1 LKGRRGGEQVIMEF
15 TGQKK
20 FEEDEERIKSTKA
33 LVQTFLQ
40 TVRAYR
46 LYESNHP
53 ILTKF
58 LDRLRN
64 DFDHYFDQFNSFS
77 LQVGEYRL
85 FYHGKVVYESEDLKD
100 SLAFFF
106 YKDGIREIRF
116 YSGLEMGE
124 IVDFLN
130 IVRRGDTVNRLE
142 DDLVTLLW
150 EKDFQHID
158 FTSVDEFL
166 EGGTSFVPEAK
177 GDSTVDSTKESERE
191 SAQEETV
198 PPLPRQPLVQA
209 CQLDADEI
217 EEIDREVQQEQ
228 QPEYAYT
235 LIDNLIEIMLHL
247 GEDADAYENM
257 ISYFERMIVSSLEQ
271 KEIEKAATLLKRLS
285 ATMESMGLKDKQI
298 LAIRRILESS
308 SNSRS
313 VELLGEI
320 MKNDG
325 AVDSESIL
333 GYLQFLTKQ
342 AIDPLCL
349 LLGKLESSQWRRVIC
364 DLLIE
369 LSREDI
375 QPFSKFLSNR
385 NPFLICH
392 ILYILGEIKHPSTV
406 KYLADLVTHE
416 DLKVREETLKV
427 LTVFRKDG
435 KDLLQR
441 FLKDPSP
448 RNRSKAS
455 LVLAKTA
462 RGEAA
467 KPLMEIIFAPDFYR
481 RDYEEKASFLQALAE
496 TGAEEGVEVLK
507 KIATKKRWF
516 QKAKWGEMRLCAT
529 HTLKKYFPRAL

>member
-1 LKGRRGGEQVIMEF
+1 MELP
-15 TGQKK
+15 GQKK

-64 DFDHYFDQFNSFS
+64 DFDRYFDQFNSFS
-77 LQVGEYRL
+77 LQVGESRL
-85 FYHGKVVYESEDLKD
+85 FYHGKVVYEGEDLKE

-150 EKDFQHID
+150 EKDFRHID

-166 EGGTSFVPEAK
+166 EGGTCFVPEAE
-177 GDSTVDSTKESERE
+177 GDSTEDSTGDSTREIERE
-191 SAQEETV
+191 LRQEETV
-198 PPLPRQPLVQA
+198 HPLPGQPLVQA
-209 CQLDADEI
+209 CQLDADEL
-217 EEIDREVQQEQ
+217 EEINREVQQEE

-235 LIDNLIEIMLHL
+235 LIDNLIEILLHL

-257 ISYFERMIVSSLEQ
+257 ISYLERMIESFLGQ
-271 KEIEKAATLLKRLS
+271 KEIEKATTILRRLRATV
-285 ATMESMGLKDKQI
+285 ESMALKDKQI

-308 SNSRS
+308 STSRS
-313 VELLGEI
+313 VELLGKM
-320 MKNDG
+320 MKSDG
-325 AVDSESIL
+325 AADSELIL

-349 LLGKLESSQWRRVIC
+349 LLGDLESGRWRKVVC

-375 QPFSKFLSNR
+375 QPFSKFLSHR

-392 ILYILGEIKHPSTV
+392 VLYILGEIRHPSTV

-416 DLKVREETLKV
+416 DPKVREETLKV

-448 RNRSKAS
+448 QNRSKAS
-455 LVLAKTA
+455 LILAKTA

-467 KPLMEIIFAPDFYR
+467 KPLMEIIFSPDFYR
-481 RDYEEKASFLQALAE
+481 RDYEEKASFFQALAE
-496 TGAEEGVEVLK
+496 TGTEEAVAVLT
-507 KIATKKRWF
+507 KIAGKKRWF
-516 QKAKWGEMRLCAT
+516 QKAKRGEMRLCAT
-529 HTLKKYFPRAL
+529 HALKRYFP